1 MKTILILT
9 ATLVATACTPL
20 YKKGEIAY
28 HWVGCHEVHTNPA
41 PSGET
46 AFFLVKEWKL
56 EKGDK
61 LYFKQ
66 VNTKTE
72 TGKIGPVK
80 TANPC

>member
-9 ATLVATACTPL
+9 ATLVATACTPI

-41 PSGET
+41 STGET
-46 AFFLVKEWKL
+46 AFLFVKEWKL
-56 EKGDK
+56 KKGDK

-80 TANPC
+80 TADPC

>member
-1 MKTILILT
+1 MKTLLILA
-9 ATLVATACTPL
+9 ATLVATACAPL

-46 AFFLVKEWKL
+46 AFLLVKKWKL

-61 LYFKQ
+61 LFFKQ
-66 VNTKTE
+66 VNTE
-72 TGKIGPVK
+72 TGKVESVN
-80 TANPC
+80 TADPC

>member
-9 ATLVATACTPL
+9 AKLITTACNPIN
-20 YKKGEIAY
+20 KKGEIAY

-56 EKGDK
+56 EKVINFILNLVGVQIK
-61 LYFKQ
+61 RY
-66 VNTKTE
+66 
-72 TGKIGPVK
+72 
-80 TANPC
+80 